1 MELGKSRKTISAI
14 IKSRKD
20 RNVIEREGS
29 DRNGIWIIK
38 QMTLN
43 RVQKSKKVPASIM
56 NAKAKRKGTPF
67 GVPFLL
73 LSLLKVSSI
82 ATVVNSRAAALTGTS
97 SSAACGG

>member
-56 NAKAKRKGTPF
+56 NVKASKNLENTTFSRFFTF
-67 GVPFLL
+67 R
-73 LSLLKVSSI
+73 KVSVKSPFW
-82 ATVVNSRAAALTGTS
+82 AEF
-97 SSAACGG
+97 

>member
-1 MELGKSRKTISAI
+1 MDLGKSRKTISAI

-43 RVQKSKKVPASIM
+43 RVQNKQKSACIYNEHESHVGASFISLAPFFYAKK
-56 NAKAKRKGTPF
+56 
-67 GVPFLL
+67 
-73 LSLLKVSSI
+73 
-82 ATVVNSRAAALTGTS
+82 
-97 SSAACGG
+97 